1 MDNFVD
7 RSQVPKLI
15 QEQIND
21 INSPISTKEI
31 EIVINSLQ
39 TKKKPGP
46 DGFRAEFYLTFKE
59 DLFEYSSNYSTK

>member
-1 MDNFVD
+1 MDNFLD
-7 RSQVPKLI
+7 RYQVAKLN
-15 QEQIND
+15 QDKLNYL
-21 INSPISTKEI
+21 NSPITPKEI